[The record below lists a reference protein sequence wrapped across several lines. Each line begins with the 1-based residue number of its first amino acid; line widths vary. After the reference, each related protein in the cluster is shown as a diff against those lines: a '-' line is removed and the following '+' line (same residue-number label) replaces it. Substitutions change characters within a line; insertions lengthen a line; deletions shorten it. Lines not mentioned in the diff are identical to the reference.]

1 MILYYLIFAWALI
14 GAIAFLYLIKEPA
27 PYGKHV
33 KKTYKYSMGAKTG
46 WILMESPAFYLMLI
60 FFIFYGNYENEVHV
74 VLTLLFCLHYFNRSF
89 IWPLRAQTNSKKM
102 PLNVVFSAFAFNT
115 VNVFF
120 QGSWLFFL
128 IDYSSNWLLSIWF
141 LIGLIVFFSGMFI
154 NIISDEIMIN
164 LKKSNNGKYAIP
176 RGFLFS
182 KVSCP
187 NYFGEFLEW
196 LGWALMTMNLAGL
209 IFFFWTLANL
219 LPRALSNHEWLK
231 KEFENY
237 PKNRKAVIPGII

>member
-27 PYGKHV
+27 PYGKHA
-33 KKTYKYSMGAKTG
+33 KQTYKYSMGAKTG

-60 FFIFYGNYENEVHV
+60 FFVFYGNYENKVHI

-128 IDYSSNWLLSIWF
+128 IDYSSNWLLSVWF

-154 NIISDEIMIN
+154 NLS
-164 LKKSNNGKYAIP
+164 
-176 RGFLFS
+176 
-182 KVSCP
+182 
-187 NYFGEFLEW
+187 
-196 LGWALMTMNLAGL
+196 L
-209 IFFFWTLANL
+209 I
-219 LPRALSNHEWLK
+219 H
-231 KEFENY
+231 
-237 PKNRKAVIPGII
+237 I